1 MRSFPLI
8 RLRWSNEHIMA
19 ALFGVLLLYM
29 LPDWL
34 DSPSELAV
42 FILLLI
48 TALATDAAACF
59 IRHKRLVCS
68 VSASVTACIVQLLTP
83 GVPLWGKLIG
93 VFAALLLGKYIW
105 GGTGKNPLNPAL
117 TGVFLLG
124 FLFTPE
130 PLFSGNSFLYL
141 PAMLLSLPF
150 ILFRPFAGIGLMSG
164 MTLALLTGGGY
175 EVWTVA
181 INCIFFGCVIIT
193 DPVTVTRKP
202 VPGLIGGFAA
212 GIAMLLPAMA
222 GSLIIGIL
230 IFNLISYLL
239 DTSTK
244 GAKKRTSWRLSGI
257 KEVVPQEG
265 IGGELLDLTGGLT
278 DEREGEPESSVVPGA
293 SEILRRIEKH
303 GVFGMGGAGFPTAD
317 KIKTVLESGKA
328 DRCLII
334 NGVECDPGLI
344 HDKWLLKNRMNEIY
358 GGIKALIS
366 CAGFKKAYIAV
377 KKNTGSFLPK
387 PGTGIIDKV
396 NVPDMYPAGA
406 ERILIEK
413 VTGIRLDDGA
423 VPAAEGILVL
433 NVQTVLVVY
442 DAVFRNADADTRY
455 ITVSDLKNGRSRVVK
470 IRLGDRILEILEKV
484 YPGNK
489 LAFAGGGIMQSHM
502 AEDEEA
508 ADRLTN
514 YIAASEMPKYKE
526 SPQCSRCGLCSTS
539 CPAGLEAG
547 KIAELVDEDRIS
559 ETSVLAPERCL
570 GCGSCSYVCL
580 AGRNLAA
587 RVAEAK
593 QYAAAK
599 EKG

>member
-19 ALFGVLLLYM
+19 ALFAVLLLYM
-29 LPDWL
+29 LPGWL

-48 TALATDAAACF
+48 TALVTDAAACF
-59 IRHKRLVCS
+59 IRYKRLVCS

-83 GVPLWGKLIG
+83 GIPLWGKLIG
-93 VFAALLLGKYIW
+93 VFAALLLGKHIW

-117 TGVFLLG
+117 TGIFLLG

-130 PLFSGNSFLYL
+130 PLFGGNTFLYL

-150 ILFRPFAGIGLMSG
+150 ILFRPFAGVGLMSG
-164 MTLALLTGGGY
+164 MALAMLTGGGY

-181 INCIFFGCVIIT
+181 INCIFFGCLIIT

-212 GIAMLLPAMA
+212 GIALLLPATA
-222 GSLIIGIL
+222 GGLIIGIL
-230 IFNLISYLL
+230 VFNLISYLI
-239 DTSTK
+239 DKSAK

-257 KEVVPQEG
+257 KEAVPQEG
-265 IGGELLDLTGGLT
+265 IGGELLDLTGG
-278 DEREGEPESSVVPGA
+278 REGEPESSSVPEA

-317 KIKTVLESGKA
+317 KIKATLGAEKA
-328 DRCLII
+328 DKYLII

-344 HDKWLLKNRMNEIY
+344 HDKWLLKNRMSELY
-358 GGIKALIS
+358 EGIDALIN
-366 CAGFKKAYIAV
+366 CMGIKKAYIAV
-377 KKNTGSFLPK
+377 KKNRESFLPK
-387 PGTGIIDKV
+387 PGTDIIDV
-396 NVPDMYPAGA
+396 IAVPDMYPAGA
-406 ERILIEK
+406 EKILVET
-413 VTGIRLDDGA
+413 VTGIKLDDGA
-423 VPAAEGILVL
+423 VPTVEGILVL
-433 NVQTVLVVY
+433 NVQTVLAIY

-455 ITVSDLKNGRSRVVK
+455 ITVADLKNGRSRVVK
-470 IRLGDRILEILEKV
+470 IRLGDRIHEILEKV
-484 YPGNK
+484 YPGNN
-489 LAFAGGGIMQSHM
+489 LAFKGGGIMQSHM
-502 AEDEEA
+502 AEDEEV
-508 ADRLTN
+508 ADRSTN
-514 YIAASEMPKYKE
+514 YIAASEMPNYKE

-559 ETSVLAPERCL
+559 ETLVLAPERCL

-587 RVAEAK
+587 RVTEAK
-593 QYAAAK
+593 KHAAAK